1 MGHFV
6 SYLQVIHSSNMTWCF
21 NYKSK
26 LFVVLVMGFVVSSLI
41 TVNAAPT
48 EKSVTPFGDKGI
60 TENPVAS
67 TETPVTSPE
76 TPDTSTEPAVTSS
89 GTPVTS
95 TETSVTSTE
104 TPVTSSETPVTSTE
118 TSVTS
123 SETPDTS
130 SGTPD
135 TSTET
140 SVTSTQKPDVTT
152 SGAPSMGATLSA
164 LVIVDDGTAP
174 LINHRSWSS

>member
-48 EKSVTPFGDKGI
+48 EKSVTPFGDKG
-60 TENPVAS
+60 TSSETPVTS

-76 TPDTSTEPAVTSS
+76 TPDTSTEPVTSS
-89 GTPVTS
+89 ETPVTSTGTSVTSSETPDTSSRTPVTS

-104 TPVTSSETPVTSTE
+104 TPVTSPEI
-118 TSVTS
+118 
-123 SETPDTS
+123 PDTS
-130 SGTPD
+130 SGIPD

-140 SVTSTQKPDVTT
+140 SVTSTQKPVVTT

-164 LVIVDDGTAP
+164 LVIVVMMEQ
-174 LINHRSWSS
+174 LL

>member
-1 MGHFV
+1 
-6 SYLQVIHSSNMTWCF
+6 MTWCF

-60 TENPVAS
+60 TENPVTS

-76 TPDTSTEPAVTSS
+76 TPDTSTEPVTSSETPVTSTETPVTSTETPVTSS

-95 TETSVTSTE
+95 TETSV
-104 TPVTSSETPVTSTE
+104 
-118 TSVTS
+118 
-123 SETPDTS
+123 
-130 SGTPD
+130 

-164 LVIVDDGTAP
+164 LVIVVMMEQ
-174 LINHRSWSS
+174 LL

>member
-48 EKSVTPFGDKGI
+48 EKSVTQFGDKGI
-60 TENPVAS
+60 TGNQVKP

-76 TPDTSTEPAVTSS
+76 TPDTSTEPVTSSETPATSTEPVTSSETPVTSTETPVTSSETPDTSS

-104 TPVTSSETPVTSTE
+104 TPVTS
-118 TSVTS
+118 
-123 SETPDTS
+123 
-130 SGTPD
+130 
-135 TSTET
+135 TET
-140 SVTSTQKPDVTT
+140 SVTSTQKPVVTT

-164 LVIVDDGTAP
+164 LVIVVMMEQ
-174 LINHRSWSS
+174 LL

>member
-1 MGHFV
+1 
-6 SYLQVIHSSNMTWCF
+6 MTWCF

-60 TENPVAS
+60 TENPVTS

-76 TPDTSTEPAVTSS
+76 TPVTSS

-104 TPVTSSETPVTSTE
+104 TPVTSSGTPV
-118 TSVTS
+118 
-123 SETPDTS
+123 
-130 SGTPD
+130 

-164 LVIVDDGTAP
+164 LV
-174 LINHRSWSS
+174 

>member
-48 EKSVTPFGDKGI
+48 EKSVIPFGDRGI
-60 TENPVAS
+60 TEKQVTSTETPVTS

-76 TPDTSTEPAVTSS
+76 TPDTSTEPVASS
-89 GTPVTS
+89 
-95 TETSVTSTE
+95 E
-104 TPVTSSETPVTSTE
+104 TPVTSSETPVTS
-118 TSVTS
+118 
-123 SETPDTS
+123 SETP
-130 SGTPD
+130 
-135 TSTET
+135 
-140 SVTSTQKPDVTT
+140 
-152 SGAPSMGATLSA
+152 APQL
-164 LVIVDDGTAP
+164 
-174 LINHRSWSS
+174 

>member
-60 TENPVAS
+60 TGNQVISA
-67 TETPVTSPE
+67 ETPVTSSE
-76 TPDTSTEPAVTSS
+76 TPATSTEPVTSS
-89 GTPVTS
+89 ETPVTS
-95 TETSVTSTE
+95 SETPVTSSK

-118 TSVTS
+118 TPVTS
-123 SETPDTS
+123 SE
-130 SGTPD
+130 
-135 TSTET
+135 
-140 SVTSTQKPDVTT
+140 
-152 SGAPSMGATLSA
+152 
-164 LVIVDDGTAP
+164 
-174 LINHRSWSS
+174 

>member
-60 TENPVAS
+60 TGNQVTSSETPVTS

-76 TPDTSTEPAVTSS
+76 TPDTSTEPVTSS
-89 GTPVTS
+89 
-95 TETSVTSTE
+95 E
-104 TPVTSSETPVTSTE
+104 TPVTSSETPVTSSETPATSTE
-118 TSVTS
+118 PVTS
-123 SETPDTS
+123 SETPVTS
-130 SGTPD
+130 SETP
-135 TSTET
+135 
-140 SVTSTQKPDVTT
+140 V
-152 SGAPSMGATLSA
+152 
-164 LVIVDDGTAP
+164 
-174 LINHRSWSS
+174 

>member
-48 EKSVTPFGDKGI
+48 EKSVTPFGDKDI
-60 TENPVAS
+60 TETPVAS

-76 TPDTSTEPAVTSS
+76 APDTSTEPVSS
-89 GTPVTS
+89 SETPVPS
-95 TETSVTSTE
+95 SETPVSSSE
-104 TPVTSSETPVTSTE
+104 TPVTSSET
-118 TSVTS
+118 
-123 SETPDTS
+123 
-130 SGTPD
+130 
-135 TSTET
+135 
-140 SVTSTQKPDVTT
+140 
-152 SGAPSMGATLSA
+152 
-164 LVIVDDGTAP
+164 
-174 LINHRSWSS
+174 